1 MLTIMAQVAVLKT
14 VCSLAAGL
22 ALGRLLFGRK
32 RVTGAATFDMDPR
45 LLEGKHWVSD
55 REQQ

>member
-1 MLTIMAQVAVLKT
+1 MAQVAVLKT